1 MRKHFF
7 VDQDVADRTKLDAVV
22 TVADAVHLQDQLVE
36 HHEAE
41 EQIAFT
47 DVILLN
53 KTDLVETSRLESIE
67 KRIRKINPYAKII
80 KTAHCTAPL
89 TEVLGLD
96 AFSLER
102 ILEVELTHVNSNIL
116 CVGNNRMSSR
126 VVNAKICKSS
136 TFKPNEVYRKN

>member
-1 MRKHFF
+1 MKRADQLDAIIVETTGLADPAPVAQTFF
-7 VDQDVADRTKLDAVV
+7 VDQDVADRTKLDAIV

-41 EQIAFT
+41 EQIAFA

-53 KTDLVETSRLESIE
+53 KTDLVETSGLESVE

-102 ILEVELTHVNSNIL
+102 ILEVEPD
-116 CVGNNRMSSR
+116 
-126 VVNAKICKSS
+126 
-136 TFKPNEVYRKN
+136 F